1 VAALDAT
8 KKASSTR
15 RQGLAVVITE
25 SPRLARCVRSSF
37 WFLARRSQHINAVR
51 EVEQV
56 SPINDPPVFTSVPGA
71 ATVPELTAYTF
82 TALASDVDSPSLTYS
97 LVGALLGAAINPA
110 TGQIR
115 DDIIEDLSEAVQ
127 SQYGVDASHLD
138 PRKGD

>member
-1 VAALDAT
+1 M
-8 KKASSTR
+8 
-15 RQGLAVVITE
+15 
-25 SPRLARCVRSSF
+25 
-37 WFLARRSQHINAVR
+37 
-51 EVEQV
+51 
-56 SPINDPPVFTSVPGA
+56 PGA